1 MKSSKTI
8 ARYIREGRHLEAII
22 WLLQTLEHDIA
33 CWKEI
38 RENADRRP
46 EYINAFSGGRVE
58 CLKLEVDRLYN
69 AVEAVEK
76 SDAGKTT

>member
-8 ARYIREGRHLEAII
+8 ARYIRDGRHLEVII

-33 CWKEI
+33 CWKEM
-38 RENADRRP
+38 REKSDRRP

-58 CLKLEVDRLYN
+58 CLKSEVDRLYD
-69 AVEAVEK
+69 AVKAFEK
-76 SDAGKTT
+76 NEG